1 MKRLILALF
10 AGLLFSA
17 ASFAQDAGKI
27 TEILNSEKVT
37 YGQAAYLVA
46 VYTGAV
52 SDNASDEAALKKL
65 SETGLIKNTDAKDA
79 ITLSEYSQLCAKAVN
94 LKGGLF
100 YSLSGNARYV
110 VKELKAK
117 GVLPMDADPDYSVD
131 GHEALSLLS
140 NCIELTSGGAE

>member
-1 MKRLILALF
+1 MKKLILALF
-10 AGLLFSA
+10 AGLFLSGI
-17 ASFAQDAGKI
+17 SFAQDAGKI

-46 VYTGAV
+46 VYTGTV
-52 SDNASDEAALKKL
+52 SDNASEETAVKKL
-65 SETGLIKNTDAKDA
+65 TEAGLLAKANAKDS
-79 ITLSEYSQLCAKAVN
+79 IPLSEYSLLCAKATN

-100 YSLSGNARYV
+100 YSLFENSRYA

-117 GVLPMDADPDYSVD
+117 GILPMDADPDYSVD

-140 NCIELTSGGAE
+140 NCIDLTTGGAE